1 MGVRKHHVLGPLA
14 VVITLGALGVIMWLG
29 GEHVPRLDSWIE
41 GFGAW
46 GPIVYLA
53 ACVAAAVA
61 LMPGSLT
68 KLAAGAL
75 FGLAEGMLWGFAG
88 AALGSLAAFGVA
100 RLGRRSWLEAWLARK
115 FPRTARFDRSVAE
128 HGGRIVFLL
137 RLSPLV
143 PYSIINYA
151 LGLSRV
157 RFRDYLIAAPGMIP
171 SVLLYVYTGD
181 VAREV
186 ADAAARGGVAKP
198 WWEWVI
204 VGMGLLATIWVT
216 AILTK
221 KAKAALREELAEAAA
236 SS

>member
-1 MGVRKHHVLGPLA
+1 MLGPIA
-14 VVITLGALGVIMWLG
+14 VVITLAVLVVIMWLG
-29 GEHVPRLDSWIE
+29 SEHVPRLDSWIE

-53 ACVAAAVA
+53 ACIAAAVA

-75 FGLAEGMLWGFAG
+75 FGFVEGMLWGFIG
-88 AALGSLAAFGVA
+88 AALGSLAAFAVA
-100 RLGRRSWLEAWLARK
+100 RFGRRTWLEAWLARK

-143 PYSIINYA
+143 PYSLINYA

-157 RFRDYLIAAPGMIP
+157 RFRDYLVAAPGMIP

-186 ADAAARGGVAKP
+186 ADAAARGGDAKP
-198 WWEWVI
+198 WWEWLVLG
-204 VGMGLLATIWVT
+204 VGLLATIWVSL
-216 AILTK
+216 ILAR
-221 KAKAALREELAEAAA
+221 KAKAALREELDEAAA
-236 SS
+236 TP